1 MLKGNLIHPQLLET
15 LGRAGHG
22 SRILIADGNYPA
34 STTLGPNATLISLN
48 LAPGVV
54 GCTQVLQSILTAVPI
69 ESAAVMG
76 YDKTGTHRLPEPPPI
91 WSEFASLLR
100 IAGASDELKE
110 IERFQFYRESQQDDV
125 CTTIATADQRVFAN
139 LLLTIGV
146 VKTES

>member
-1 MLKGNLIHPQLLET
+1 MLLTKLIHPKISEVLA
-15 LGRAGHG
+15 RAGHHATV
-22 SRILIADGNYPA
+22 LIADGNYPA